1 MPGEAAGRRPGFPI
15 GLTVAVLI
23 CEVILVSLGVW
34 QLQRMHWKAGVL
46 AHVAALRHAPAV
58 PAGPVLARQAQG
70 EDVAYTRTFLD
81 CPGLARAAFVE
92 VFALRDGA
100 AGVRLV
106 SACPLQDGAYGS
118 ILVDRGFVADT
129 VSARPPVDPADRTPV
144 RVTGVLRSPDARSL
158 LTPAR
163 RPVGRLWY
171 WRDTAGMSA
180 ALGAARPA
188 PVFLAAETS
197 TNPDWQALSP
207 VPVPAD
213 IPNNHFTY
221 ALTWFGL
228 AAGLAGVYLAMLFR
242 RRAVP

>member
-1 MPGEAAGRRPGFPI
+1 MPADDAGRRPGFPI
-15 GLTVAVLI
+15 GLTLAVLI
-23 CEVILVSLGVW
+23 CEVILIGLGVW
-34 QLQRMHWKAGVL
+34 QLQRMQWKAGVL

-58 PAGPVLARQAQG
+58 PLAPVLERQARGQ
-70 EDVAYTRTFLD
+70 DVAYTRTTLD
-81 CPGLARAAFVE
+81 CPGLGHAPFVE
-92 VFALRDGA
+92 VFALRDGG
-100 AGVRLV
+100 AGSRLV
-106 SACPLQDGAYGS
+106 SACPLAGGAFGS

-129 VSARPPVDPADRTPV
+129 ISARPAVDPADRTPT
-144 RVTGVLRSPDARSL
+144 RITGVLRSPDARSL

-171 WRDTAGMSA
+171 WRDTAGMA
-180 ALGAARPA
+180 VALGAARPA

-197 TNPDWQALSP
+197 SNPEWAALSP

-242 RRAVP
+242 RRAMP